1 MKNETLRYSLLA
13 FYTLT
18 IIIVTGLIIYYGTSY
33 YLLPLEERFFH
44 PLHKVLKPTGF
55 WGHGF
60 GIIGSLSMLLG
71 VSIYMIRKRVK
82 KFSRVGI
89 LKYWLELHIFLCTI
103 GPILVLFHTTF
114 KFGGIVSVAFWSM
127 VAVVASGVIGRFIYV
142 QIPRSIQG
150 SVYSVNELREE
161 HENIIATVVKR
172 YPDISDDINKLEEK
186 LQSDFDQDKNIFYAL
201 LYTVREAILIK
212 GSISS
217 FKAKLNKTDL
227 AKFEIT
233 RIITGIKNALT
244 IKRKINTLRVMQQL
258 FNYWHVAHLPFALIM
273 LIIMIIHVIVSISF
287 GYTWIF

>member
-1 MKNETLRYSLLA
+1 
-13 FYTLT
+13 
-18 IIIVTGLIIYYGTSY
+18 
-33 YLLPLEERFFH
+33 
-44 PLHKVLKPTGF
+44 
-55 WGHGF
+55 
-60 GIIGSLSMLLG
+60 
-71 VSIYMIRKRVK
+71 MIRKRVK

-89 LKYWLELHIFLCTI
+89 LKYWLELHIFLCSI

-161 HENIIATVVKR
+161 HENIISDVVKR
-172 YPDISDDINKLEEK
+172 YPDISGDINKLEEK
-186 LQSDFDQDKNIFYAL
+186 LQSDFHQDKNIFYAL
-201 LYTVREAILIK
+201 LYTVKEAFLIK
-212 GSISS
+212 GSIAK
-217 FKAKLNKTDL
+217 FKAKLHKTDL
-227 AKFEIT
+227 EKSEIT

-273 LIIMIIHVIVSISF
+273 LIIMIVHVIVSISF